1 MEMKTSSI
9 HLLVIWSKALQ
20 HQKAIEKDILES
32 FECLKKIQ
40 VQRDRSLYKANYR
53 CFYAYSLKDNTPK
66 EVDSILKQKI
76 NGCGNG
82 PFWVYII
89 KDDDP
94 KPQKSEVTAEIIN
107 ANAYNFKMKWRN
119 IVGGSRIHCSDNEY
133 ETNRN
138 LSVLFGLSLSEIKEN
153 INILNFSY
161 HKQNCLG
168 VNGFSSLASLFFLLN
183 NNIKY
188 CVLRNFENIFS
199 QPTSSYHND
208 IDLLVEHKNFIIYL
222 TGASPVYPDYYRVL
236 HTITIA
242 HKKNFFDFRYLGD
255 NYYDYKWEKNIL
267 NHRIFQE
274 NTFFIP
280 NQQNHFFC
288 LLYHALIQKKAIAP
302 DYITRLNS
310 YSNQTINQDLDLPS
324 TAKSLEILDK
334 FISQNDYS
342 YTKPTDASVYFNHQ
356 NIKQTQSYQQFG
368 IPLKNSYALD
378 DKGNIYYTSIF
389 TKDGIFIKKASQEIL
404 ENEFRFLEQLK
415 ESSSFPKI
423 IRYSSNKLEITSV
436 PGITLQ
442 TFIGTHQKFSL
453 NQQKKFLIG
462 IINILESLYS
472 NRIIH
477 RDFTPSNILIDTEND
492 ECNVHLIDFGW
503 AIQYEEEAS
512 AIEPIG
518 LGEIYRH
525 PKYFSDAY
533 AFAQILKIHF
543 SSYPYL
549 YNSAKIFEKIALT
562 QHPDI
567 NDLEEVHQFVSKKI
581 SPVTLVQFHSIDFLK
596 KTQSIIITMW
606 RKAIYPLHFRQ
617 WITNLH
623 NAIKQ

>member
-1 MEMKTSSI
+1 MKTSSI
-9 HLLVIWSKALQ
+9 HLLVIWSKAHQ

-40 VQRDRSLYKANYR
+40 VQWDRSLYKANYR

-66 EVDSILKQKI
+66 EVDSILRQKI

-89 KDDDP
+89 KDNNP

-138 LSVLFGLSLSEIKEN
+138 LSVLFGHSLSEIKEN

-188 CVLRNFENIFS
+188 CILRNFENIFS
-199 QPTSSYHND
+199 QPSSSYHND

-222 TGASPVYPDYYRVL
+222 TGARPVYPDYYRVL

-242 HKKNFFDFRYLGD
+242 HKKTFFDFRYLGD

-310 YSNQTINQDLDLPS
+310 YSHQTINQDLDLPS

-334 FISQNDYS
+334 FISHNDYS

-415 ESSSFPKI
+415 ESSYFPKI

-503 AIQYEEEAS
+503 AIQYDEESS
-512 AIEPIG
+512 AITPIG
-518 LGEIYRH
+518 LGSSYRH
-525 PKYFSDAY
+525 NGYYSDAY
-533 AFAQILKIHF
+533 AFAQILKTHF
-543 SSYPYL
+543 SEYTYLKSITKYFETLALNHYPTPENL
-549 YNSAKIFEKIALT
+549 KNIR
-562 QHPDI
+562 
-567 NDLEEVHQFVSKKI
+567 VSVLRKI
-581 SPVTLVQFHSIDFLK
+581 SPYIIAKNYLHYHLK
-596 KTQSIIITMW
+596 TFNKTIIEIW
-606 RKAIYPLHFRQ
+606 LKIIYPLHFRQ
-617 WITNLH
+617 WLANIKNFFSNLF
-623 NAIKQ
+623 

>member
-1 MEMKTSSI
+1 MKTSSI
-9 HLLVIWSKALQ
+9 HLLVIWSQALQ

-40 VQRDRSLYKANYR
+40 VQWDRSLYKANYR

-66 EVDSILKQKI
+66 EIDSILRQKI

-89 KDDDP
+89 KDNNP

-138 LSVLFGLSLSEIKEN
+138 LSVLFGHSLSEIKEN

-242 HKKNFFDFRYLGD
+242 HKKTFFDFRYLGD

-310 YSNQTINQDLDLPS
+310 YSHQTINQDLDLPS

-415 ESSSFPKI
+415 ESSYFPKI

-462 IINILESLYS
+462 IIDILESLYS

-503 AIQYEEEAS
+503 AIQYGDETS
-512 AIEPIG
+512 AIEPNG
-518 LGEIYRH
+518 LGEIYRYS
-525 PKYFSDAY
+525 KYFSDAY

-567 NDLEEVHQFVSKKI
+567 NDLEEIHQFISKKI
-581 SPVTLVQFHSIDFLK
+581 SPVTLVQLHSIDILK
-596 KTQSIIITMW
+596 KTQSFIITMW

>member
-40 VQRDRSLYKANYR
+40 VQWDRSLYKANYR

>member
-1 MEMKTSSI
+1 MEVKPSSI
-9 HLLVIWSKALQ
+9 HLLVIWSKALK
-20 HQKAIEKDILES
+20 HQETIEKDILES
-32 FECLKKIQ
+32 FECLKKIH
-40 VQRDRSLYKANYR
+40 VQWDKSLYKANYR
-53 CFYAYSLKDNTPK
+53 CFYAYSIKDYSPK
-66 EVDSILKQKI
+66 EADSILKQKI
-76 NGCGNG
+76 ADCGNG
-82 PFWVYII
+82 SFAVYII
-89 KDDDP
+89 KDNNP
-94 KPQKSEVTAEIIN
+94 KPQKSEISSEIIN
-107 ANAYNFKMKWRN
+107 ANTFHFKMKWRN

-138 LSVLFGLSLSEIKEN
+138 LSVLFGHSLSEIKED
-153 INILNFSY
+153 INILNFTY

-168 VNGFSSLASLFFLLN
+168 VNGFSSLTSLFFLLN

-188 CVLRNFENIFS
+188 CVLRNFENIFF

-222 TGASPVYPDYYRVL
+222 TGATPVFPDYYRVL

-242 HKKNFFDFRYLGD
+242 HQKTYFDFRYLGD
-255 NYYDYKWEKNIL
+255 NYYDYKWEKKIL

-280 NQQNHFFC
+280 NPQNHFFC

-302 DYITRLNS
+302 DYVTRLIS
-310 YSNQTINQDLDLPS
+310 YSHQIINQDLGLPS

-334 FISQNDYS
+334 FILQNDYS
-342 YTKPTDASVYFNHQ
+342 YTKPADASVYLNLQ
-356 NIKQTQSYQQFG
+356 NITQTQSYQQFG
-368 IPLKNSYALD
+368 APLKNSYALD

-389 TKDGIFIKKASQEIL
+389 TKDGSFIKKASQEIL
-404 ENEFRFLEQLK
+404 ENELRFLEQLSK
-415 ESSSFPKI
+415 ENSFPKL
-423 IRYSSNKLEITSV
+423 IRHSSNKLEIALV

-442 TFIGTHQKFSL
+442 TFIETHQKLSL
-453 NQQKKFLIG
+453 SQQKKFLLGMID
-462 IINILESLYS
+462 ILKSLYS

-503 AIQYEEEAS
+503 AIQYGEEAS

-562 QHPDI
+562 QHPDR

-596 KTQSIIITMW
+596 KTQSILITMW

-617 WITNLH
+617 WVS
-623 NAIKQ
+623 NAFQHLKY